1 MGKSLFP
8 RTSSFGQQP
17 GPKGPPP
24 PNTPGAENIGQS
36 STQRLAKQQLAQPGA
51 TREELEHWYSK
62 VAEWCHP
69 ATRRLSSADYASV
82 PLDDLEELRDEL
94 YSRLH

>member
-1 MGKSLFP
+1 MGNSRFP
-8 RTSSFGQQP
+8 RSSSFGQQQEP
-17 GPKGPPP
+17 GPPP
-24 PNTPGAENIGQS
+24 RPTPGVEDIGQS
-36 STQRLAKQQLAQPGA
+36 PTQRLAKQQLAQPGA
-51 TREELEHWYSK
+51 TREELEHWYQK

-69 ATRRLSSADYASV
+69 ATRRLSSADFASV